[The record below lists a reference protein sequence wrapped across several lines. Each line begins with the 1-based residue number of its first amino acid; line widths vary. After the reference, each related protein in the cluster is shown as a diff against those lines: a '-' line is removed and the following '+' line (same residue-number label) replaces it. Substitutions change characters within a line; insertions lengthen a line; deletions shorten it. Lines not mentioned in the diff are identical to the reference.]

1 MGNKQAAHWEVR
13 FYRRDSAS
21 ILSKSK
27 TVDMGRAALWAAV
40 DAYHADMLGTDSMQ
54 LLHGARVVLTIRV
67 VGRNDE
73 LEITRAREAADG

>member
-13 FYRRDSAS
+13 FYRRDTAS

-40 DAYHADMLGTDSMQ
+40 DAYHADMLDTDRMQ
-54 LLHGARVVLTIRV
+54 LLHGSRVVLTIRV
-67 VGRNDE
+67 CGRTE
-73 LEITRAREAADG
+73 EIEITRDRAAGDG

>member
-40 DAYHADMLGTDSMQ
+40 DAYHADMLDTDSMQ

-73 LEITRAREAADG
+73 LEITRARQAADG